1 MSDMIF
7 PEDRTPKAWK
17 RSQQTDDYESA
28 SFAAR
33 SAGVA
38 LVLGL
43 AGGILICVVAFVV
56 AMAVYP

>member
-1 MSDMIF
+1 MSHLIF
-7 PEDRTPKAWK
+7 PEDRTPKAWQ

-33 SAGVA
+33 AAGVA

-43 AGGILICVVAFVV
+43 AGGILICVVAF
-56 AMAVYP
+56 AIASAVYP